1 MRDGAISRI
10 DRSTLKVLA
19 ICSLLIVGYWIVDS
33 VYEYSQYNR
42 NLRFLLFQ
50 EPLSLWDC
58 LALNIPPRAMF
69 DRTSFIVATLVGGF
83 LFSRL
88 LRQYNLR
95 DRALGESEK
104 KYRGLV
110 DLSFDG
116 ILVES
121 EDGSVLDCNPAGC
134 QMFGY
139 TREEMIRLRFCDLVL
154 EESAS
159 TAPDGDLAS
168 NNQAAERTGK
178 RKDGTRFPM
187 EVCTRHFPAKGC
199 RSRIAYVRDI
209 SERKQAEESQRLNQS
224 RLETLVALGQM
235 TDATVQEIAD
245 FTLEEAVRLTRSRI
259 GYLAFVDDAETTLT
273 MYSWSRQAMAEC
285 AMTEKPR
292 IYPMETVGLWG
303 EPLRRRQPV
312 ITNDYAAPDPHKHG
326 YPEGHVQVERHLG
339 VPVFDG
345 ERIVAIAGV
354 GNKAWDY
361 DELDVQ
367 QMRLL
372 FQGMWQMIER
382 RRSEERVQYARAENE
397 TILNLVPAGVLY
409 KDRHNRI
416 VRCNRGAAESIGK
429 GIEEVEGR
437 SLDELM
443 PDEAEKMH
451 WDDQEIFRTGQAL
464 FGVEEPWT
472 SAEGK
477 IWVRADKIPYRDE
490 NGEIVGVLIFARD
503 ITQARRDEALRQRLS
518 TAIEQA
524 DEYVAITDAEG
535 YIEYVN
541 PAFERMTGYRRGEVT
556 GRNIRAFQ
564 EASSNPEALHG
575 MWIFLRSGRAWSGS
589 LRNRC
594 KDGSLIEVEAT
605 ISPIRDGAGHVT
617 GFVAVKRD
625 VTRELKLERQLRQSQ
640 KMEAIGQLAGGV
652 AHDFNNILQVIRG
665 YNEIVLEAMPP
676 EDANRPHLEE
686 VLRASHRASTLVRQL
701 LVFSRCD
708 RIERKTLSMNQ
719 IIGDLLNML
728 RRVLGEQVALLFQS
742 QAGLWSVSADSRTGR
757 AGSHDLCVNARDAMP
772 EGGQITIETANVSLN
787 DSFIELHPWARPGD
801 FVRFSVTDT
810 GAGIPPEIQDHI
822 FEPFFTTKAP
832 GRGTGLGLATVYGI
846 VQGHD
851 GLIEV
856 VNDPPRG
863 ASFRIYFPR
872 VGSLETPEDKPVQ
885 KPAAEGGNETILLA
899 EDDDLVRRMN
909 VRVLE
914 SAGYRV
920 LVAEDGVRAMDLF
933 REHRDRIDLVFLD
946 VVMPRKSGPVVC
958 REIQAIRPEV
968 PILFTT
974 GYSFQALETELLPEG
989 RMQVLQKPCSPGE
1002 LLAKVRDVLS
1012 MKPAVAS

>member
-1 MRDGAISRI
+1 MKDGAVSGI
-10 DRSTLKVLA
+10 DRSTLKVFA
-19 ICSLLIVGYWIVDS
+19 ICLLLIVGYWIVDS
-33 VYEYSQYNR
+33 VYEYSQYGR

-69 DRTSFIVATLVGGF
+69 DRISFIVATLVGGF

-104 KYRGLV
+104 KYRSLV

-116 ILVES
+116 ILVEA
-121 EDGSVLDCNPAGC
+121 EDGSIQDCNPAGC

-139 TREEMIRLRFCDLVL
+139 TREEIVRLSIGDLTP
-154 EESAS
+154 EESADALVDR
-159 TAPDGDLAS
+159 TPTD
-168 NNQAAERTGK
+168 QAVERIGK
-178 RKDGTRFPM
+178 RKDGSLVPVEICTRFFHGNGQ
-187 EVCTRHFPAKGC
+187 R
-199 RSRIAYVRDI
+199 RRIAYVRDI
-209 SERKQAEESQRLNQS
+209 SERKLAEESQQLNQS

-235 TDATVQEIAD
+235 TEATVQEIVD

-259 GYLAFVDDAETTLT
+259 GYLAFVDDSEKTLT

-285 AMTEKPR
+285 AVADKPR
-292 IYPMETVGLWG
+292 IYPLETVGLWG
-303 EPLRRRQPV
+303 EPLRQRRPV
-312 ITNDYAAPDPHKHG
+312 ITNDYSAPHPRKHG
-326 YPEGHVQVERHLG
+326 YPEGHVRVERHLG

-345 ERIVAIAGV
+345 EHIVAIAGV
-354 GNKAWDY
+354 GNKVREY
-361 DELDVQ
+361 DDLDVQ

-382 RRSEERVQYARAENE
+382 RRSEERIRYARAENE

-464 FGVEEPWT
+464 FGVEEQWT

-477 IWVRADKIPYRDE
+477 IWVRTDKIPYRDQA
-490 NGEIVGVLIFARD
+490 GEIVGVLIFARD

-524 DEYVAITDAEG
+524 GEYVAITDAEG
-535 YIEYVN
+535 DIEYVN
-541 PAFERMTGYRRGEVT
+541 PAFERMTGFHRVEVT
-556 GRNIRAFQ
+556 GQNIRLFQ
-564 EASSNPEALHG
+564 ESGSDPEALQNL
-575 MWIFLRSGRAWSGS
+575 WAFLRSGRAWSGR

-594 KDGSLIEVEAT
+594 RDGSLIEVEAT
-605 ISPIRDGAGHVT
+605 ISPIRDVAGHVT

-665 YNEIVLEAMPP
+665 YNEIVLEAMSPN
-676 EDANRPHLEE
+676 DSNRPHLEE

-719 IIGDLLNML
+719 VIADLLNML
-728 RRVLGEQVALLFQS
+728 RRVLGEQIELVFQS
-742 QAGLWSVSADSRTGR
+742 QAGLWAVSADPGQVEQILMN
-757 AGSHDLCVNARDAMP
+757 LCVNARDAMA
-772 EGGQITIETANVSLN
+772 EGGQITIETDNVSL
-787 DSFIELHPWARPGD
+787 DESFVERHPWARPGD
-801 FVRFSVTDT
+801 FVRIGVTDT
-810 GAGIPPEIQDHI
+810 GGGIPPEIQEHI

-846 VQGHD
+846 VQGHE
-851 GLIEV
+851 GLIEA

-872 VGSLETPEDKPVQ
+872 AGSVETQEEKPVG
-885 KPAAEGGNETILLA
+885 KPAAQGGNETILLA

-914 SAGYRV
+914 TAGYQV
-920 LVAEDGVRAMDLF
+920 LVAEDGILAMDLF
-933 REHRDRIDLVFLD
+933 LEHRDRIDLVFLD

-974 GYSFQALETELLPEG
+974 GYSFQTLEAELLPEG
-989 RMQVLQKPCSPGE
+989 RVEVLQKPCSPSE
-1002 LLAKVRDVLS
+1002 LLAKVREVLTLKS
-1012 MKPAVAS
+1012 EIGR